1 MTDTPEQ
8 KPAPKETDAEKDK
21 STSNLLLN
29 LFEGAYRELF
39 ILPVK
44 SSEPPPEP
52 KVDLKTSTDA
62 QKDGGNIFDKLD
74 FPPKLEIT
82 DACSV
87 APSWNPKGVEV
98 TVKF

>member
-8 KPAPKETDAEKDK
+8 KPAPKETNAEAEK
-21 STSNLLLN
+21 SSSNLLLS

-39 ILPVK
+39 ILPIK

-52 KVDLKTSTDA
+52 PNVDLKTSTEP
-62 QKDGGNIFDKLD
+62 KEGGNIFDKLD

-87 APSWNPKGVEV
+87 APSWNPKGVEM
-98 TVKF
+98 TIKF